1 MNKKKSKHKI
11 QIQQKMELAIPLFA
25 LGSLYL
31 ASKKSDAEI
40 EENFATRLPNVN
52 IPNRNFPEEFPVVSS
67 DTDQTAMLSIVNKY
81 DGQDAYTDKYFNPAN
96 RAKNVEYSGSQ
107 NPISSQSYQSLA
119 GETVNSS
126 YFQHNNMVPF
136 FGSSQRTRLLDE
148 NSNEGLLDSMVG
160 SGSQQFSKKEQS
172 PLFAPTDNIQWAY
185 GMPSTSDF
193 VQSRMNVSQKM
204 ANVKPF
210 EEERVGPGMGMN
222 GQYSLGFNS
231 GMMAREM
238 WMPKD
243 VDQMRATNKPRASG
257 ISLDGHEGPALSR
270 ITNRGFH
277 APVEKNRADRHFEM
291 DSDRYFTTAAQGMPN
306 AQTLHAL
313 QVDRDASNRS
323 TSTASY
329 TGNASHAENSATYL
343 EGEYM
348 PSTHQDL
355 GAVPLGGA
363 SSHATLA
370 REGDYSLFSNKA
382 YTNNRTTSNVDDY
395 FGAIQ
400 GAMGAVVAPLL
411 DILRPSRK
419 ENTVGNLR
427 PYNNATSTVKN
438 SYLFNPADRP
448 APTMKEMTEE
458 TKGNH
463 IINRGQNGMGYVAN
477 PHTPAYTTRQD
488 TGDFQ
493 YIGAGQTTGAK
504 QTRNY
509 EAEYNQRNNDLKSST
524 IQGRMVPGNMK
535 LMNGDINMRTNQ
547 HKDVDLDRRAYQSSG
562 TMPYQSPSMD
572 TMGRVAGNHG
582 QHLYAGMQLD
592 RNNGDVLSPLQ
603 ENPFS
608 HNILNAFR

>member
-1 MNKKKSKHKI
+1 
-11 QIQQKMELAIPLFA
+11 MELAIPLFA

-31 ASKKSDAEI
+31 ASKKADADM
-40 EENFATRLPNVN
+40 EENFETRLPNVN
-52 IPNRNFPEEFPVVSS
+52 IPNRNFPEEFPVVSG
-67 DTDQTAMLSIVNKY
+67 DTDQTAQLSIVNKY

-243 VDQMRATNKPRASG
+243 VDQMRAANNPRASG

-370 REGDYSLFSNKA
+370 REGDYSLYSNKA

-458 TKGNH
+458 SKGNH

-493 YIGAGQTTGAK
+493 YMGAGQTTSAK

-562 TMPYQSPSMD
+562 TMPYQSPSTD

-592 RNNGDVLSPLQ
+592 RNNGDVLAPLQ

-608 HNILNAFR
+608 QNILNAFR